1 MAERGGGRG
10 HPHASGTPLAAGV
23 AKTGP
28 FAIIE
33 DITGGEPCLGKR
45 RTMELT
51 SDITALSAL
60 LYIAIGFAVA
70 VFGTLIGAGGGIIFV
85 PLFLWMFDWPPTAIA
100 GTSLAIVLFNAISAS
115 LAFNKQKKIKYDAAI
130 PFAAATIPGAI
141 LGALWSGW
149 FTGSSFRTAFGV
161 LLLFIS
167 LVIVWKNTRKS
178 AAKYDLTA
186 DPKDIRVNMPL
197 GLAISF
203 GIGFI
208 SSTFGIGGGV
218 IQVPAMVGFL
228 GFPPHIATATSQF
241 VLAISSL
248 IGVVSHQWEAHILWD
263 YAILFGIGAIFG
275 AQEGAKISKKIKGRS
290 ILFLLAGALMLVALR
305 LIILG

>member
-1 MAERGGGRG
+1 MEIF
-10 HPHASGTPLAAGV
+10 SG
-23 AKTGP
+23 
-28 FAIIE
+28 
-33 DITGGEPCLGKR
+33 ITL
-45 RTMELT
+45 
-51 SDITALSAL
+51 LSAL
-60 LYIAIGFAVA
+60 LYVVIGFAVA

-115 LAFNKQKKIKYDAAI
+115 LAFKKQKKIKFDAAI
-130 PFAAATIPGAI
+130 PFAAATIPGSI
-141 LGALWSGW
+141 LGAMWSNW
-149 FTGSSFRTAFGV
+149 FTGSSFRTAFGL

-167 LVIVWKNTRKS
+167 LVIIWKNTRKS
-178 AAKYDLTA
+178 AAAKYDVDV
-186 DPKDIRVNMPL
+186 DPKDVKVNMPL
-197 GLAISF
+197 GLCISF

-218 IQVPAMVGFL
+218 IQVP

-248 IGVVSHQWEAHILWD
+248 IGVASHQWEQHILWG
-263 YAILFGIGAIFG
+263 YAICFGIGAIFG
-275 AQEGAKISKKIKGRS
+275 AQEGAKISKKVKGRS

-305 LIILG
+305 LIFLS

>member
-1 MAERGGGRG
+1 MEIF
-10 HPHASGTPLAAGV
+10 SG
-23 AKTGP
+23 
-28 FAIIE
+28 
-33 DITGGEPCLGKR
+33 ITL
-45 RTMELT
+45 
-51 SDITALSAL
+51 LSAL
-60 LYIAIGFAVA
+60 LYMVIGFAVA

-115 LAFNKQKKIKYDAAI
+115 LAFKKQKKIKFDAAI
-130 PFAAATIPGAI
+130 PFAAATIPGSI
-141 LGALWSGW
+141 LGAMWSNW
-149 FTGSSFRTAFGV
+149 FTGSSFRTAFGL

-167 LVIVWKNTRKS
+167 LVIIWKNTRKS
-178 AAKYDLTA
+178 AAAKYDVDV
-186 DPKDIRVNMPL
+186 DPKDVKVNMPL
-197 GLAISF
+197 GLCISF

-218 IQVPAMVGFL
+218 IQVPAMIGFL

-248 IGVVSHQWEAHILWD
+248 IGVASHQWEQHILWG
-263 YAILFGIGAIFG
+263 YAICFGIGAIFG
-275 AQEGAKISKKIKGRS
+275 AQEGAKISKKVKGRS

-305 LIILG
+305 LIFLS